1 MNAAAR
7 ISPAASTPAAAFPLV
22 GGARLGKFE
31 IVRELASGGM
41 GRVYVAR
48 DTLTNV
54 EVALKVLLPVLD
66 SEPARLD
73 RFKRESLICQQL
85 NHPNVV
91 RIYDIGEDQGYYFIS
106 MELLQGRDLRT
117 WLDDDPHPELAQV
130 CALGLQMLAGL
141 AAAHAHGV
149 VHRDFKPQNVFV
161 TSTGAVKLLD
171 FGVAQALT
179 IGSHTT
185 PGAMVGTPAY
195 ISPEQAQGR
204 PDVDFRAD
212 LYSWGVV
219 LYEMLAA
226 RLPFRG
232 ENPVGIAVA
241 HAYQAPPPI
250 RDSRPDLPRALSTL
264 VMRCLEKAP
273 AARYGSAGEL
283 SEAFR
288 TAMREAHVPVDT
300 IVAAIANAQTPAP
313 QHIAPPTPRP
323 DSSVPPFEAPL
334 PASRADTVRSSP
346 RRWRLIGT
354 LFALS
359 VVSGSVGFFASRTTA
374 LPEVCELGFRQLAAE
389 NWLGAQAAFSAV
401 GGHAV
406 EQACRLQTEAGVLLA
421 KGDVGEARDR
431 VVRALALEPKLVYA
445 RIVAGDVALVGGD
458 IEAAERH
465 YREAASARV
474 GSAAER
480 ALALTRLAKLALT
493 RADHASAERLIAQA
507 APDGEGLAELH
518 RVRARL
524 GAEQDDAAT
533 AEREYRL
540 VLSIA
545 PGDPSAAALLFR
557 LEHDGAERADV
568 ERQRQIDA
576 QVNELARRY
585 RERRGGTGTAT
596 AAAAR
601 ERARTV
607 WLLPI
612 ERTIAA
618 DTRTGFAD
626 ALGVSLERAV
636 EGLPNT
642 HVVDR
647 EMLDRLLAELSLGTS
662 AVADPKA
669 ALELGRLVSARYLLR
684 SRLTRL
690 DGVLMLNVRV
700 TDVETT
706 EVVMSESTVVSPES
720 TPDDVAAHAIAL
732 FDRQVGAA
740 SEPS

>member
-7 ISPAASTPAAAFPLV
+7 ISSAASTPAAAFPLV
-22 GGARLGKFE
+22 GGVRLGKFE

-41 GRVYVAR
+41 GRIYVAR

-54 EVALKVLLPVLD
+54 EVALKVLLPVVNA
-66 SEPARLD
+66 EPGRLD

-85 NHPNVV
+85 VHPNVV

-106 MELLQGRDLRT
+106 MELLRGRDLRT
-117 WLDDDPHPELAQV
+117 WLDEDPHPELAQV

-185 PGAMVGTPAY
+185 PGAMVGTPGY

-212 LYSWGVV
+212 LYAWGVV
-219 LYEMLAA
+219 VYEMLAG

-232 ENPVGIAVA
+232 DNPVGVAVA

-250 RDSRPDLPRALSTL
+250 RDSRPDLPAALAQL

-273 AARYGSAGEL
+273 AARYSSASEL

-300 IVAAIANAQTPAP
+300 IVAAIANAQTPTP
-313 QHIAPPTPRP
+313 QHIAPPTPP
-323 DSSVPPFEAPL
+323 AAVSPPPIVAPAS
-334 PASRADTVRSSP
+334 ASRADTVRPSP
-346 RRWRLIGT
+346 RRWRLIGA

-359 VVSGSVGFFASRTTA
+359 VVSGGVGWIASRTTA
-374 LPEVCELGFRQLAAE
+374 LPQSCELGFQRLAAE
-389 NWLGAQAAFSAV
+389 DWLGAQAAFSAV
-401 GGHAV
+401 GGRAV

-421 KGDVGEARDR
+421 KGDVGEARER
-431 VVRALALEPKLVYA
+431 VVRALALEPNLVYA
-445 RIVAGDVALVGGD
+445 RIVEGDVALVGGD
-458 IEAAERH
+458 IEAAEHH

-480 ALALTRLAKLALT
+480 ALARTRLAKLALT
-493 RADHASAERLIAQA
+493 RADYASAERSIAEA

-518 RVRARL
+518 RLRAQL
-524 GAEQDDAAT
+524 AAAQDDLAT
-533 AEREYRL
+533 AERELRR

-545 PGDPSAAALLFR
+545 PGDPSAAALLVRF
-557 LEHDGAERADV
+557 EHQGTERADV

-585 RERRGGTGTAT
+585 RERRGGRGVAT
-596 AAAAR
+596 PAPAG

-607 WLLPI
+607 WLLPV

-636 EGLPNT
+636 DGLPKT
-642 HVVDR
+642 RVVDR
-647 EMLDRLLAELSLGTS
+647 EMLDRLLGELSLGTS
-662 AVADPKA
+662 TVADPKT

-684 SRLTRL
+684 ARLTRL

-706 EVVMSESTVVSPES
+706 EVVMSESFVVSPES
-720 TPDDVAAHAIAL
+720 KPDEVAVQAIAS
-732 FDRQVGAA
+732 FDRQVGATA
-740 SEPS
+740 APS